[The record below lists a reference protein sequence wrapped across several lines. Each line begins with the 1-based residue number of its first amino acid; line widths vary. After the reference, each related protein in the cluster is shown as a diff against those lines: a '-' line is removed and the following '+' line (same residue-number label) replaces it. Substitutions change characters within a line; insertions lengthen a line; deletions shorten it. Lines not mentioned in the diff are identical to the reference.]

1 MTRRRTAV
9 PTAMLATAAM
19 LLATRAAPAGD
30 LDPDVGSILQ
40 MTGELLA
47 SHSHLLNPD
56 QRGRLDELYRRAK
69 EAQQAGDG
77 ATQATTTSAVLQAL
91 GEVKGLATLSISPEK
106 RILPPLP
113 PVEFQGDVGAILMRI
128 EIAGAPG
135 PVRGAVHILDHANQ
149 PEAMTTASIAPDG
162 TTWLLLRLMSLP
174 KDRTHQRLGIKAGPQ
189 TWGVLLDYRRAPVG
203 RLALTVLD
211 DDTGEPTPAMVQ
223 LVYGPD
229 GVVRRPPNAIEFAP
243 QFDGQGYLSG
253 RRRAIIPGPVE
264 GDYWCV
270 TGPFDMEVAPGE
282 WKVLVRRGVE
292 HAPAAATVTVE
303 SGQTTRLTLRPPRW
317 VDMRR
322 LGWFS
327 GDDHVHCRIL
337 DDQDAANLM
346 AYARAEDVHVV
357 NVVKMGD
364 IYRTWFEQR
373 GFGPQHR
380 VIAGHHVLSPGQEC
394 PRTHDGG
401 IGHTLAMN
409 TRRMIRDTDRYYI
422 YEWVFDQVHA
432 EGGLCGYAHVNTG
445 IFSVHRDM
453 AINVPKG
460 KVDFGEVLQFA
471 NLGTDLW
478 YRFLNTGFKLTA
490 SSGSDIPWGGTMGE
504 GRVYAHVGD
513 EPFSA
518 DAWFEAF
525 GRGRTF
531 VTNGPMLTLTV
542 DDALPG
548 DEITVTGNRMLR
560 VRARAWGDP
569 RRVRPTRLEIV
580 RHGEAIRTV
589 EPAPGDTPSEL
600 TVDME
605 IPAGAGFW
613 IAARAEGEH
622 GERAHTTPVYV
633 IREGLRFWKHD
644 QADGLIDK
652 GLASLAEVEKL
663 VADAAE
669 ADAQGRVED
678 DRTLKQ
684 LAVQGPELLRCV
696 REAQKIWEDL
706 RATARAETPI
716 RAALK

>member
-1 MTRRRTAV
+1 MIRGPRVFPLAALAAAAV
-9 PTAMLATAAM
+9 LSVSV
-19 LLATRAAPAGD
+19 AAPAAQPGVD
-30 LDPDVGSILQ
+30 AGSVVQ

-47 SHSHLLNPD
+47 AHGHLLKED
-56 QRGRLDELYRRAK
+56 QRGRLDALYRRAK
-69 EAQQAGDG
+69 EAEQSRDAAAQASTASDILQELAGTAG
-77 ATQATTTSAVLQAL
+77 LVVL
-91 GEVKGLATLSISPEK
+91 TLSPE
-106 RILPPLP
+106 RLSLPPLQ
-113 PVEFQGDVGAILMRI
+113 PVEFQGDVGAMLLRV
-128 EIAGAPG
+128 EIAGTDG
-135 PVRGAVHILDHANQ
+135 PARGAVHILDHGSQ
-149 PEAMTTASIAPDG
+149 PEAMTTVTVAPEG
-162 TTWLLLRLMSLP
+162 TTWLLLRLLSLP
-174 KDRTHQRLGIKAGPQ
+174 KDRTDQRLMIKAGSRS
-189 TWGVLLDYRRAPVG
+189 WGVQLEYRRAPVG

-223 LVYGPD
+223 LVYGLD
-229 GVVRRPPNAIEFAP
+229 GAVRRPPNAIELAP
-243 QFDGQGYLSG
+243 QFDGQGHLTG
-253 RRRAIIPGPVE
+253 RRHAIIPGPVE

-282 WKVLVRRGVE
+282 WKILVRRGVE
-292 HAPAAATVTVE
+292 HAPATAAVKVE
-303 SGQTTRLTLRPPRW
+303 SGRTTRVTLRPPRW
-317 VDMRR
+317 VDMPG

-337 DDQDAANLM
+337 DDLDAANLM

-373 GFGPQHR
+373 GFGPEYR
-380 VIAGHHVLSPGQEC
+380 VVAGRHVLSPGQEC

-432 EGGLCGYAHVNTG
+432 EGGLCGYAHINSG
-445 IFSVHRDM
+445 IFRVHRDM
-453 AINVPKG
+453 AINIPKG
-460 KVDFGEVLQFA
+460 KADFGEVLQFA
-471 NLGTDLW
+471 SLGTDLW

-490 SSGSDIPWGGTMGE
+490 SAGSDIPWGGTMGE
-504 GRVYAHVGD
+504 VRVYAHLGD
-513 EPFSA
+513 QPFSA

-548 DEITVTGNRMLR
+548 DEIVVAENRMLR

-569 RRVRPTRLEIV
+569 RRVRPTRLEII
-580 RHGEAIRTV
+580 RHGEAVRTV
-589 EPAPGDTPSEL
+589 EAAAGDGPAEL
-600 TVDME
+600 SVDME
-605 IPAGAGFW
+605 VPAGAGFW

-633 IREGLRFWKHD
+633 IRRGLRFWKHD
-644 QADGLIDK
+644 QAESLIDQ

-663 VADAAE
+663 VAEASE
-669 ADAQGRVED
+669 ADAQGRIED

-684 LAVQGPELLRCV
+684 LAVQGRELLRCV
-696 REAQKIWEDL
+696 RESRQIWDEL
-706 RATARAETPI
+706 RAVARSEAAI
-716 RAALK
+716 RATLK